1 MPSEGQL
8 SHYGF
13 KQLTPDNWLKP
24 DRASALLEA
33 VHQEMGHT
41 VELTGEHW
49 LEEIL
54 YLELADSVP
63 EEVQALFEVARG
75 AMVYG
80 WFFYPLYMLGAEQ
93 LTRVGEA
100 AVAHKW
106 DRLDAPEETVT
117 FAARVEWLR
126 AHGPLSEEEEER
138 WHGLRKL
145 RNSASHPKRQGI
157 INQAMALGLLESV
170 VRDVNRLFDNDG

>member
-1 MPSEGQL
+1 MPSEDQL
-8 SHYGF
+8 THYGF
-13 KQLTPDNWLKP
+13 KQLTPDNWLEP
-24 DRASALLEA
+24 DRASELLEA
-33 VHQEMGHT
+33 VHQE
-41 VELTGEHW
+41 TGEPVDLGGEQL

-54 YLELADSVP
+54 YLEPADSVP

-80 WFFYPLYMLGAEQ
+80 WFFYPLYMLGVEQ

-106 DRLDAPEETVT
+106 DRLNAPEQTVT
-117 FAARVEWLR
+117 FGARVDWLR
-126 AHGPLSEEEEER
+126 ARGHLSEEEEER
-138 WHGLRKL
+138 WHRLRQL

-157 INQAMALGLLESV
+157 INQAMALALVESV
-170 VRDVNRLFDNDG
+170 VRDVNRLFEDDG

>member
-1 MPSEGQL
+1 MPSQY
-8 SHYGF
+8 HPIHHGF
-13 KQLTPDNWLKP
+13 KQLTRNNWLEP
-24 DRASALLEA
+24 DHASDSLKA
-33 VHQEMGHT
+33 VHRETGEM

-54 YLELADSVP
+54 HLELEDCVP
-63 EEVQALFEVARG
+63 QEVHALFEVARG

-100 AVAHKW
+100 AVSHKW
-106 DRLDAPEETVT
+106 DRLDAPDETRS
-117 FAARVEWLR
+117 FKSKLDWLR
-126 AHGPLSEEEEER
+126 AHGHLSDEEEDR
-138 WHGLRKL
+138 WDRLRQM

-157 INQAMALGLLESV
+157 INQAVALGLLESV
-170 VRDVNRLFDNDG
+170 VRDVNQLFEDNG

>member
-1 MPSEGQL
+1 MPSGNQPT
-8 SHYGF
+8 HYGF
-13 KQLTPDNWLKP
+13 KQLTPDNWLEP
-24 DRASALLEA
+24 DHSSALVEA
-33 VHQEMGHT
+33 VQQK
-41 VELTGEHW
+41 TGETAGLEGHHW

-54 YLELADSVP
+54 YLELAESVP
-63 EEVQALFEVARG
+63 EEVRALFEVARG

-106 DRLDAPEETVT
+106 DRLDAPEETLT

-126 AHGPLSEEEEER
+126 AHGHLSEEEEER
-138 WHGLRKL
+138 WHGLRHL

-157 INQAMALGLLESV
+157 INQVTALGLLESV
-170 VRDVNRLFDNDG
+170 VRDVNRLFADDG